1 MHSVSMHRKW
11 LLSGLLAAGFAIASE
26 GPAVL
31 PEKNLAATADY
42 RLGPGDVLEITI
54 FEVEEL
60 SKPAVIAP
68 DGAAVLPLIGAVK
81 LSGLTPREAAARLVA
96 LYGNGLL
103 RNPQISVTVKEYH
116 SQPVSVLGAVGKPG
130 IYQLRGFR
138 KLSEVLALAGGLAAD
153 SGSVIT
159 ISRPA
164 ETISV
169 ATRDLLRS
177 PGGREDGPWVQGG
190 DMIRVSKADVVYV
203 AGEVA
208 RPGGFPLKDQQ
219 QITVL
224 KAISLAEGLRRDAA
238 PQKAKILHSGGGT
251 RQETPVKL
259 LDILNGRGPD
269 VALAP
274 DDILFVPNS
283 RAKSAMARAPEAAIQ
298 VTTGVIIW
306 RR

>member
-1 MHSVSMHRKW
+1 MSMHREW
-11 LLSGLLAAGFAIASE
+11 LLTGLLAAGLAVASE
-26 GPAVL
+26 GPL
-31 PEKNLAATADY
+31 LLGEENLAATADY
-42 RLGPGDVLEITI
+42 RLGAGDVLEITV

-60 SKPAVIAP
+60 SKPTVISP
-68 DGAAVLPLIGAVK
+68 DGAAALPLIGAVK
-81 LSGLTPREAAARLVA
+81 LSGLTAREAAARLVA
-96 LYGNGLL
+96 LYGDGLL

-130 IYQLRGFR
+130 IYQLRGLR

-153 SGSVIT
+153 SGSAIT
-159 ISRPA
+159 ISRPPQ
-164 ETISV
+164 TITV
-169 ATRDLLRS
+169 ATRDLFRS
-177 PGGREDGPWVQGG
+177 PDGLEDDPWVRGG
-190 DMIRVSKADVVYV
+190 DIIRVSKADVVYV
-203 AGEVA
+203 VGEVT

-283 RAKSAMARAPEAAIQ
+283 RAKSAMARAAEAAIQ